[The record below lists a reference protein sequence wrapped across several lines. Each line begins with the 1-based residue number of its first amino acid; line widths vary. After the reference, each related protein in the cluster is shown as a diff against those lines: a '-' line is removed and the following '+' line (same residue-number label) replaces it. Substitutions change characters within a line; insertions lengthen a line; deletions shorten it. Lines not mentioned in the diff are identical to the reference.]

1 MASGTRIRYVST
13 MAYVSSE
20 RSKTPAGLSEAEDT
34 IARLDERIATS
45 PIQAGWIARGH
56 FADACASLWLEG
68 ELVPL
73 EDLVL
78 HDAAANATPPTH
90 ELARAHLILRA
101 RRRIVAAPAG
111 WAMQPAAIDMLMGR
125 PARVETPI
133 LVLPPIVPD
142 AIDEEETALDAEL
155 AALDALIARTS
166 TILAGRPLAR
176 SPALDAATSV
186 TAASNR
192 ATSNRA
198 SDTTVSDIAV
208 SDVTVSDAA
217 VSDAAVS
224 PVMPAVREISD
235 DLDTKKV
242 GGESARYERADTSL
256 VGNRFAAWQATVQ
269 SQTTSQVMSPV
280 LAAAHALLE
289 WQEHKPF
296 ENGDWLGRLLAADL
310 LRARRKTRVHLTCLS
325 IGLKET
331 PRRYRQALDRTT
343 RLNAIMEALTLAAQ
357 TGLRDHDRWLAASR
371 VLDTKL
377 RGRRSNSHLPQV
389 IAMVM
394 ARPMITTTMVAHELK
409 ITPRSA
415 QDLIAQLGLREL
427 TGRKRY
433 RAWGVL

>member
-1 MASGTRIRYVST
+1 
-13 MAYVSSE
+13 MAYGSRE
-20 RSKTPAGLSEAEDT
+20 RNKTPAGLSEAEDT

-111 WAMQPAAIDMLMGR
+111 WAMQPAAIAMLMGR
-125 PARVETPI
+125 PAHLETPI

-166 TILAGRPLAR
+166 TILAGGPLAR
-176 SPALDAATSV
+176 SAALDAATSV
-186 TAASNR
+186 TAASD
-192 ATSNRA
+192 RA
-198 SDTTVSDIAV
+198 SDTTISDIAV

-224 PVMPAVREISD
+224 PVMPGVREISD
-235 DLDTKKV
+235 DLDADKI
-242 GGESARYERADTSL
+242 GGESAGYEQAKASLAD
-256 VGNRFAAWQATVQ
+256 NRFSAWQATVQ
-269 SQTTSQVMSPV
+269 NQTTSQGMSPV

-296 ENGDWLGRLLAADL
+296 EHGDWLGRLLAADL
-310 LRARRKTRVHLTCLS
+310 MRTRRKTRVHLATVS